1 MVSGSQ
7 VDKEVEKEVDKVD
20 KKVDKNA
27 DKEVNP
33 DILPVPRRL
42 PADRLLFPPGKGFLP
57 FRARSFLLPHTSMP
71 TYQLWVGFVFEISFY
86 RQFSSF
92 LFLENDPLLFLQ
104 SKSMNTFV

>member
-1 MVSGSQ
+1 MVVAGSQ

-20 KKVDKNA
+20 KNA

-33 DILPVPRRL
+33 DTLPVPRRL

-57 FRARSFLLPHTSMP
+57 FRARNFLLP